1 VHQLRGEAG
10 ESRQVKDA
18 KTALF
23 GIGSFFHD
31 PAAMLF
37 RVD

>member
-1 VHQLRGEAG
+1 
-10 ESRQVKDA
+10 VKDA

-31 PAAMLF
+31 PTAMLF